1 MEQLDLFSTETA
13 DYIANAE
20 YPTSYRIDKHGWFVV
35 TADVPGVGKISR
47 AARSLYPAFQAVQER
62 VRIALEARPST
73 MF

>member
-1 MEQLDLFSTETA
+1 MEQMELFSTPTA

-47 AARSLYPAFQAVQER
+47 AARSLWPAFQSCQTAVAN
-62 VRIALEARPST
+62 ALEARSST